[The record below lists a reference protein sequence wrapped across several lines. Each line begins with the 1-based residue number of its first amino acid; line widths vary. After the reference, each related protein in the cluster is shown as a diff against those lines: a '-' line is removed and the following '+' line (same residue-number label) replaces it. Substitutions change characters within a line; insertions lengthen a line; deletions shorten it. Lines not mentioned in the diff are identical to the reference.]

1 MKKILSILF
10 VAVIAIGLSSCKKTY
25 ITPNP
30 NRTII
35 YDVPVSSWV
44 LSDDGKSYYA
54 ILDDLPEIDSYFN
67 ENGGVLI
74 YFNFNQGV
82 YEQAP
87 YTFNNVAYSYTHE
100 TGNIVLYAQTSNG
113 VTPVLPD
120 AMKVK
125 IILIDSEE
133 VN

>member
-1 MKKILSILF
+1 MKKILTILF

-44 LSDDGKSYYA
+44 LSDDGRSYYA
-54 ILDDLPEIDSYFN
+54 VLDDLPEIDSYFN

-113 VTPVLPD
+113 VTPVLPS

-125 IILIDSEE
+125 IILIDSDQ
-133 VN
+133 

>member
-30 NRTII
+30 NKTIFI
-35 YDVPVSSWV
+35 NVPTNTWQ
-44 LSDDGKSYYA
+44 LSDDGRSYYA
-54 ILDDLPEIDSYFN
+54 VLSTPEIDSYFN
-67 ENGGVLI
+67 DYGGVLV

-82 YEQAP
+82 YEQVP
-87 YTFNNVAYSYTHE
+87 YTYNNVAYSYTHNE
-100 TGNIVLYAQTSNG
+100 GSVVLYAQTPNG

-120 AMKVK
+120 PLTVK
-125 IILIDSEE
+125 LLLLESEE
-133 VN
+133 

>member
-10 VAVIAIGLSSCKKTY
+10 IAVIAIGLSSCKKTY

-35 YDVPVSSWV
+35 YDVPTSSWV
-44 LSDDGKSYYA
+44 LSDDGRSYYA
-54 ILDDLPEIDSYFN
+54 ILDDLPEIDNYFN

-74 YFNFNQGV
+74 YFNFNKGV

-100 TGNIVLYAQTSNG
+100 TGNIVLYAQTPNG

-125 IILIDSEE
+125 IILIDSDE

>member
-10 VAVIAIGLSSCKKTY
+10 IAVVAIGLSSCKKTY

-44 LSDDGKSYYA
+44 LSTDGKSYYSV
-54 ILDDLPEIDSYFN
+54 LDDLPEIDSYFN
-67 ENGGVLI
+67 ENGGVLV

-113 VTPVLPD
+113 VTPIKPD

-125 IILIDSEE
+125 ILLIDSAQ
-133 VN
+133 

>member
-10 VAVIAIGLSSCKKTY
+10 IAVVAIGLSSCKKTY

-44 LSDDGKSYYA
+44 LSNDGKSYYA
-54 ILDDLPEIDSYFN
+54 VLDDLPEIDSYFN

-100 TGNIVLYAQTSNG
+100 TGAIVLYAQTPNG
-113 VTPVLPD
+113 VTPIKPD

-125 IILIDSEE
+125 ILLIDSDQ
-133 VN
+133 

>member
-10 VAVIAIGLSSCKKTY
+10 IAVVAIGLSSCKKTY

-44 LSDDGKSYYA
+44 LSDDGKSYFSV
-54 ILDDLPEIDSYFN
+54 LDDLPEIDSYLN
-67 ENGGVLI
+67 ENGGVLV
-74 YFNFNQGV
+74 YFNFDKGV
-82 YEQAP
+82 YEQIP
-87 YTFNNVAYSYTHE
+87 YTYNGVSYSYTHE
-100 TGNIVLYAQTSNG
+100 TGNIVIYAQTSNG
-113 VTPVLPD
+113 VTPVKPNAL
-120 AMKVK
+120 KVK
-125 IILIDSEE
+125 ILLIDSDE

>member
-10 VAVIAIGLSSCKKTY
+10 IAVVAIGLSSCKKTY

-35 YDVPVSSWV
+35 YDVPTSSWV
-44 LSDDGKSYYA
+44 LSSDGKSYYA

-100 TGNIVLYAQTSNG
+100 TGNIVLYAQTPNG

-125 IILIDSEE
+125 IILIDSEQ
-133 VN
+133 

>member
-10 VAVIAIGLSSCKKTY
+10 IAVVAIGLSSCKKTY

-44 LSDDGKSYYA
+44 LSTDGKSYYSV
-54 ILDDLPEIDSYFN
+54 LDDLPEIDSYFN
-67 ENGGVLI
+67 ENGGVLV

-113 VTPVLPD
+113 VTPVKPD

-125 IILIDSEE
+125 ILLIDS
-133 VN
+133 NQ

>member
-10 VAVIAIGLSSCKKTY
+10 IAVVAIGLSSCKKTY

-44 LSDDGKSYYA
+44 LSTDGKSYYSV
-54 ILDDLPEIDSYFN
+54 LDDLPEIDSYFN
-67 ENGGVLI
+67 ENGGVLV

-100 TGNIVLYAQTSNG
+100 TGTIVLYAQTPNG
-113 VTPVLPD
+113 VTPVKPD

-125 IILIDSEE
+125 ILLIDSAQ
-133 VN
+133 

>member
-1 MKKILSILF
+1 MKKILTILF

-44 LSDDGKSYYA
+44 LSDDGRSYYSVM
-54 ILDDLPEIDSYFN
+54 DDLPEIDSYFN

-100 TGNIVLYAQTSNG
+100 TGTIVLYAQTPNG
-113 VTPVLPD
+113 VTPIKPA

-125 IILIDSEE
+125 ILLIDSDQ
-133 VN
+133 

>member
-1 MKKILSILF
+1 MKKILSFLF

-44 LSDDGKSYYA
+44 LSNDGRSYYS
-54 ILDDLPEIDSYFN
+54 ILDDIPEIDNYFN
-67 ENGGVLI
+67 ENGGVLV

-82 YEQAP
+82 YEQIP
-87 YTFNNVAYSYTHE
+87 YTYNGVAYSYTHE
-100 TGNIVLYAQTSNG
+100 TGNIVLYAQTADG
-113 VTPVLPD
+113 GTPIKPD
-120 AMKVK
+120 ALKVK
-125 IILIDSEE
+125 ILLISSDQ
-133 VN
+133 

>member
-1 MKKILSILF
+1 MKKILTILF

-44 LSDDGKSYYA
+44 LSDDGRSYYSVM
-54 ILDDLPEIDSYFN
+54 DDLPEIDSYFN

-100 TGNIVLYAQTSNG
+100 TGTIVLYAQTPNG
-113 VTPVLPD
+113 VTPIKPD

-125 IILIDSEE
+125 IILIDSDQ
-133 VN
+133 

>member
-10 VAVIAIGLSSCKKTY
+10 VAVLAIGLSSCKKTY

-44 LSDDGKSYYA
+44 LSNDGKSYYA

-100 TGNIVLYAQTSNG
+100 TGNIVLYAQTPNG
-113 VTPVLPD
+113 VTPVLPS

-125 IILIDSEE
+125 IILIDSDQ
-133 VN
+133 

>member
-10 VAVIAIGLSSCKKTY
+10 VAVLAIGLSSCKKTY

-35 YDVPVSSWV
+35 YDVPTSSWV
-44 LSDDGKSYYA
+44 LSSDGKSYYA

-100 TGNIVLYAQTSNG
+100 TGNIVLYAQTPNG

-125 IILIDSEE
+125 IILIDSEQ
-133 VN
+133 

>member
-1 MKKILSILF
+1 MKKILTILF

-44 LSDDGKSYYA
+44 LSDDGRSYYSV
-54 ILDDLPEIDSYFN
+54 LDDLPEIDSYLN
-67 ENGGVLI
+67 ENGGILV

-82 YEQAP
+82 YEQIP
-87 YTFNNVAYSYTHE
+87 YTYNGVAYSYTHE
-100 TGNIVLYAQTSNG
+100 TGNIVIYAQTSDG
-113 VTPVLPD
+113 VTPVRPD
-120 AMKVK
+120 ALKVK
-125 IILIDSEE
+125 ILLIDSDE

>member
-10 VAVIAIGLSSCKKTY
+10 IAVVAIGLSSCKKTY

-44 LSDDGKSYYA
+44 LSTDGKSYYSV
-54 ILDDLPEIDSYFN
+54 LDDLPEIDSYFN
-67 ENGGVLI
+67 ENGGVLV

-113 VTPVLPD
+113 VTPVKPD

-125 IILIDSEE
+125 ILLIDSAQ
-133 VN
+133 

>member
-10 VAVIAIGLSSCKKTY
+10 IAVIAIGLSSCKKTY

-44 LSDDGKSYYA
+44 LSTDGKSYYSV
-54 ILDDLPEIDSYFN
+54 LDDLPEIDSYFN
-67 ENGGVLI
+67 ENGGVLV

-113 VTPVLPD
+113 VTPVKPD

-125 IILIDSEE
+125 ILLIDSAQ
-133 VN
+133 

>member
-10 VAVIAIGLSSCKKTY
+10 IAVVAIGLSSCKKTY

-44 LSDDGKSYYA
+44 LSDDGKSYFSV
-54 ILDDLPEIDSYFN
+54 LDDLPEIDNYLN
-67 ENGGVLI
+67 ENGGVLV
-74 YFNFNQGV
+74 YFNFDKGV
-82 YEQAP
+82 YEQIP
-87 YTFNNVAYSYTHE
+87 YTYNGVSYSYTHE
-100 TGNIVLYAQTSNG
+100 TGNIVIYAQTSNG
-113 VTPVLPD
+113 VTPVKPNAL
-120 AMKVK
+120 KVK
-125 IILIDSEE
+125 ILLIDSDE

>member
-1 MKKILSILF
+1 MKKILSILLI
-10 VAVIAIGLSSCKKTY
+10 AVVAIGLSSCKKTY

-30 NRTII
+30 NQTII

-44 LSDDGKSYYA
+44 LSADGRSYYSVM
-54 ILDDLPEIDSYFN
+54 DDLPEIDSYFN

-100 TGNIVLYAQTSNG
+100 TGNIVLYAQTPNG
-113 VTPVLPD
+113 VTPIKPD

-125 IILIDSEE
+125 IILIDSEQ
-133 VN
+133 

>member
-1 MKKILSILF
+1 MKKILSILL

-44 LSDDGKSYYA
+44 LSNDGRSYYSV
-54 ILDDLPEIDSYFN
+54 LDDLPEIDSYFN

-100 TGNIVLYAQTSNG
+100 TGTIVLYAQTPNG
-113 VTPVLPD
+113 VTPIKPD

-125 IILIDSEE
+125 ILLIDSDQ
-133 VN
+133 